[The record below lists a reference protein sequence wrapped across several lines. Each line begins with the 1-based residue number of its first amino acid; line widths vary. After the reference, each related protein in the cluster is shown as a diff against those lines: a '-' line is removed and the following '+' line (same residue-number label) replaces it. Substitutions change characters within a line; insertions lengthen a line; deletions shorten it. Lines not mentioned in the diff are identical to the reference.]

1 MLSSVQPY
9 TNEALFTKDFTY
21 HLVQGHK
28 IYWIHGLL
36 NCLWVEKEISCEP
49 QTLTLTFDFHLIL
62 KLIDEQLATDNDNLK
77 QTYKSKLGVFKV
89 EF

>member
-1 MLSSVQPY
+1 
-9 TNEALFTKDFTY
+9 
-21 HLVQGHK
+21 
-28 IYWIHGLL
+28 
-36 NCLWVEKEISCEP
+36 LWVEKEISCEP